1 MKAWHFGSISNCG
14 TTSSARKFSGNVM
27 PSKASLASN
36 CSNKKITEST
46 EIQTPILGSLLQIQ
60 IAEYPLCLLCSS
72 QLGSLDR
79 CQRLQCR
86 CERAPGRIP
95 FRCNPSNRSWQP
107 AASEISH
114 QTKEDLREE
123 SSWNLGMTS
132 NWLAQLSNP
141 IKSLERCLERKSTCY
156 QNNSSAW
163 GPNCSVQ
170 KWPVATVPGDIYK
183 RNLPSANAAS
193 TLSGNFGVLG
203 SSKVTLHFST
213 SHKNHLVSFGAF
225 NYLHCY
231 LVQ

>member
-36 CSNKKITEST
+36 CSNKKITESS

-86 CERAPGRIP
+86 CEIATGRIP

-107 AASEISH
+107 ASE
-114 QTKEDLREE
+114 EE

-132 NWLAQLSNP
+132 NWLAQLANP
-141 IKSLERCLERKSTCY
+141 ITVKAWNDVLRGNRHATKTTPAPEVQIVQSKSGLWPLCQEIYTKETCHRPMQRQLCQAILVSLE
-156 QNNSSAW
+156 
-163 GPNCSVQ
+163 VQ
-170 KWPVATVPGDIYK
+170 KLLCISQPATRTIWC
-183 RNLPSANAAS
+183 
-193 TLSGNFGVLG
+193 
-203 SSKVTLHFST
+203 
-213 SHKNHLVSFGAF
+213 HLVPSTTFTATW
-225 NYLHCY
+225 
-231 LVQ
+231 